1 MAQSAGKVMF
11 IPKGDYNAQTTYQ
24 RLDFVTYK
32 GSSYVAKKT
41 TAGNDPTDTEYWQLL
56 AKNGEAAYGTSS
68 TEGATAAKVVST
80 AHGDF
85 TLEVGSNIVVKFVNN
100 DTAGSVTLNVDGTGA
115 KPVTLKGT
123 PIRSGLLTNDTVFG
137 FVYTG
142 ENYELVSDGG
152 STIGEITA
160 RSTSYDNTTSSLD
173 ADNVQDA
180 VDEIT
185 TIIKGISYDPASRSI
200 TIPGTIGVYSNRAIT
215 LAL

>member
-1 MAQSAGKVMF
+1 MSQSAGRVAF
-11 IPKGDYNAQTTYQ
+11 VGKGTYDAATTYN
-24 RLDFVTYK
+24 RLDFVTYE
-32 GSSYVAKKT
+32 GSSYVAKQT
-41 TAGNDPTDTEYWQLL
+41 TVGNLPTDTSYWQLL

-68 TEGATAAKVVST
+68 TAGATAAKVVT
-80 AHGDF
+80 TVGGDF
-85 TLEVGSNIVVKFVNN
+85 ILKNGANIMVKFANN

-123 PIRSGLLTNDTVFG
+123 TIRSGLLTNDTVFG

-160 RSTSYDNTTSSLD
+160 LSTSYDNTTSGLD

-180 VDEIT
+180 VDEVV
-185 TIIKGISYDPASRSI
+185 TIIKGISYDPESRSI